1 MQILIF
7 IFILKHNLS
16 QASREV
22 FSFLSFFFFLSARGK
37 GKNAN
42 GGGLRAWRKEGP
54 LRTGW
59 GDGALGGQEG
69 WEGANTYMLINT
81 RSLFRERF
89 SRSICPCFE
98 LNIFHAKPNL
108 LKRSE
113 LMA

>member
-1 MQILIF
+1 M
-7 IFILKHNLS
+7 
-16 QASREV
+16 
-22 FSFLSFFFFLSARGK
+22 
-37 GKNAN
+37 
-42 GGGLRAWRKEGP
+42 
-54 LRTGW
+54 
-59 GDGALGGQEG
+59 GGQEG